1 MELTYQKGSL
11 IPRKKVFPGLGGI
24 NKNIYR
30 KGRSLRISLNCI
42 SKILGIFIEKTIYFD
57 KEKKSFKIY
66 SKGSKTI
73 KI

>member
-42 SKILGIFIEKTIYFD
+42 SKILGIFTEKTITDD
-57 KEKKSFKIY
+57 KEKNF
-66 SKGSKTI
+66 
-73 KI
+73 